1 MNFFFLQIED
11 EKLAGVVGL
20 EVGVYE
26 IKEMFVIQEFIIF
39 SFRVVIVV
47 NSVNS
52 VVKRNLNIVIKD
64 EIFFFVKKFKS
75 IMIGLI
81 FVFLFLSSLSFQ
93 NLFNSSIVVYSSFVI
108 TVNKKMIFFNN
119 DFVLN
124 NFGRFFNQIFIVI
137 YLIFFFIMSKVVVK
151 VKI

>member
-81 FVFLFLSSLSFQ
+81 FVFLFLSFLSFQ

-137 YLIFFFIMSKVVVK
+137 YLIFFFIMSRVVVK
-151 VKI
+151 VKT

>member
-108 TVNKKMIFFNN
+108 TVNKKMIFLNN

-151 VKI
+151 VKT

>member
-39 SFRVVIVV
+39 SFRVIMVV

-151 VKI
+151 VKT

>member
-64 EIFFFVKKFKS
+64 EIFFFAKKFKS

-81 FVFLFLSSLSFQ
+81 FVFLFLSLLSFQ

-151 VKI
+151 VKT

>member
-81 FVFLFLSSLSFQ
+81 FVFLFLSLLSFQ

-151 VKI
+151 VKT

>member
-64 EIFFFVKKFKS
+64 EIFFFIKKFRS

-81 FVFLFLSSLSFQ
+81 FVFLFLSLLSFQ

-151 VKI
+151 VKT

>member
-39 SFRVVIVV
+39 SFRVIMVV

-108 TVNKKMIFFNN
+108 TINKKMIFFNN

-151 VKI
+151 VKT

>member
-64 EIFFFVKKFKS
+64 EIFFFVKKFKQ

-151 VKI
+151 VKT

>member
-26 IKEMFVIQEFIIF
+26 IKEMFVIQESIIF

-64 EIFFFVKKFKS
+64 EIFFFAKKFKS

-151 VKI
+151 VKT

>member
-47 NSVNS
+47 NLVNS

-137 YLIFFFIMSKVVVK
+137 YLIFFFIMSRVVVK
-151 VKI
+151 VKT